1 MPSYEIMKETVVMS
15 AFVFIIMFDIWG
27 VGYWVVKLVKWI
39 MKKYHD
45 KKDAPADT
53 EAAEEVKT
61 D

>member
-27 VGYWVVKLVKWI
+27 IGYWVVKLVKWI
-39 MKKYHD
+39 MKKYRD
-45 KKDAPADT
+45 KKEAPADT
-53 EAAEEVKT
+53 EATEEVKT